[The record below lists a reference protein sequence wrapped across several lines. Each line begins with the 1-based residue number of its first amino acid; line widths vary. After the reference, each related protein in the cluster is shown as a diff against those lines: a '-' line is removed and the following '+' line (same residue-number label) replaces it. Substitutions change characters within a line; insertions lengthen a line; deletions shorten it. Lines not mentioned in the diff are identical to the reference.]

1 MVDHFHKYIYQKRG
15 FYYFS
20 RRVPKK
26 LYQHHTKQRIVLAL
40 NTRSKSTALK
50 YAQVISQ
57 RLDNRWLPMRLDA
70 MGLSDVVANDVG
82 FMNVPTLSEATQ
94 QYVQLKGIDKP
105 KKLSSSSIQRVFYA
119 VPMLQAVPQ
128 CKLLQ
133 IVRYL

>member
-1 MVDHFHKYIYQKRG
+1 MLTRCNRSIVVVSMKVWVDHMVDHFSTYIYQKRG

-20 RRVPKK
+20 RRVPKE
-26 LYQHHTKQRIVLAL
+26 LYQHHAKQRIVMAL

-82 FMNVPTLSEATQ
+82 CVCFQRISTILE
-94 QYVQLKGIDKP
+94 IDCDF
-105 KKLSSSSIQRVFYA
+105 SY
-119 VPMLQAVPQ
+119 
-128 CKLLQ
+128 
-133 IVRYL
+133 